1 MKHTGKIELLSP
13 AGKPEALK
21 AAVQNGADAVYL
33 GAKSFSARKNAINFS
48 WEELKE
54 AVKYCHVRGTKVH
67 LTLNTLIDESELGDF
82 EESVRN
88 AVKAGVDALII
99 QDLGGARIA
108 RTVCPDM
115 ELHASTQL
123 TACNLEDV
131 KALEELGFSRV
142 VLARELSM
150 AEIEYI
156 CENCN
161 AEIEVFAH
169 GALCVCMSGKCL
181 MSSFIG
187 MRSGNRGACAQ
198 PCRQLYSA
206 EGKKGYFLSP
216 RDLCLAD
223 EISALRK
230 AGVKSI
236 KIEGRMKSS
245 EYVAAVTSVYR
256 KYIDEDIRLQKED
269 EEYLKSIFVRGD
281 GFTKGYFKG
290 LNTPEIMN
298 YTQSNDNIT
307 YKADKSALS
316 RAQNSFREGIE
327 NKKIPIS
334 AFLYAKVGD
343 ISKLTL
349 TDCDGNSVCVSGAV
363 GEIAQKTPLTEE
375 SVRERIAKLGQ
386 TPFELDSF
394 TAELSENVILS
405 AADINALRRDAAQK
419 LEEKRAEIKPYDT
432 FPFFCNKDERKTVR
446 PLYIASQIQTK
457 EQFIASKGADRI
469 LVPLSLW
476 NKVETDEKCA
486 LVLPQVVFDEKLII
500 KEIEKKKPH
509 FAYTSSIG
517 MAKMLKDFGINVIL
531 DFGFN
536 IYNSVALREAEKF
549 ADALTLSPELSL
561 EKISQLTAYTD
572 KKCEALCYGK
582 FTLMTTRACLI
593 KGARGK
599 CECEK
604 PIHFKD
610 KTGAVFTVFGDKL
623 THLNTL
629 VNSRPTFMADKMPL
643 LKKSGLSGIRLV
655 FTEEDESEVKSI
667 INMHKG
673 TVKADK
679 PPLFT
684 RGYFLK

>member
-1 MKHTGKIELLSP
+1 MKNTGKIELLSP
-13 AGKPEALK
+13 AGKPEALR
-21 AAVQNGADAVYL
+21 AAVQNGADAVYI
-33 GAKSFSARKNAINFS
+33 GVKSFSARKNAVNFS
-48 WEELKE
+48 WEELQE
-54 AVKYCHVRGTKVH
+54 AVKYCHVRGIKVH
-67 LTLNTLIDESELGDF
+67 LALNTLIDESEIEEF
-82 EESVRN
+82 EA
-88 AVKAGVDALII
+88 AVIKASQSGVDALII
-99 QDLGGARIA
+99 QDLGAAKIA
-108 RTVCPDM
+108 RTLCPDM
-115 ELHASTQL
+115 ILHASTQL

-131 KALEELGFSRV
+131 KALEKLGFSRV
-142 VLARELSM
+142 VLARELSVD
-150 AEIEYI
+150 EIKYI
-156 CENCN
+156 CENSDV
-161 AEIEVFAH
+161 EIEVFAH

-223 EISALRK
+223 EISALRN

-256 KYIDEDIRLQKED
+256 KYIDEDIKLQKED
-269 EEYLKSIFVRGD
+269 EEYLKKIFVRGD

-316 RAQNSFREGIE
+316 KARNSYRDGIE
-327 NKKIPIS
+327 NKKTPICAS
-334 AFLYAKVGD
+334 LYAKVGEK
-343 ISKLTL
+343 SKLTL
-349 TDCDGNSVCVSGAV
+349 TDCNGNSVCVFGAV
-363 GEIAQKTPLTEE
+363 GEIAQKTPLAEE
-375 SVRERIAKLGQ
+375 GVRERIAKLGQ
-386 TPFELDSF
+386 TPFELKSF

-405 AADINALRRDAAQK
+405 AADINALRREATQR
-419 LEEKRAEIKPYDT
+419 LVEKRAEIKPLDT
-432 FPFFCNKDERKTVR
+432 FPFSYKKAEKKISHN
-446 PLYIASQIQTK
+446 LYIASQVRTK
-457 EQFIASKGADRI
+457 EQFYASKGADRI
-469 LVPLSLW
+469 LVPLNLW
-476 NKVETDEKCA
+476 NEVETDERCA
-486 LVLPQVVFDEKLII
+486 LLLPQVVFDEKPII
-500 KEIEKKKPH
+500 KAIEKKKPSL
-509 FAYTSSIG
+509 AYTSSIG
-517 MAKMLKDFGINVIL
+517 MAKMLKAMGIKVVC

-536 IYNSVALREAEKF
+536 IYNSISISEAEKLG
-549 ADALTLSPELSL
+549 DALTLSPELSL
-561 EKISQLTAYTD
+561 EKISNLTAFTD
-572 KKCEALCYGK
+572 KECEALCYGK
-582 FTLMTTRACLI
+582 FTLMTSRACLI

-599 CECEK
+599 CDCEN

-610 KTGAVFTVFGDKL
+610 KTGAVFTVFGEKHS
-623 THLNTL
+623 HLNTL

-655 FTEEDESEVKSI
+655 FWDENESEVKNI
-667 INMHKG
+667 INMHRG